1 MMMPDT
7 LNATLR
13 HGLPLLA
20 SGQAQKEVTHN
31 EAVLAI
37 DRLLQLSVTSR
48 SVGAPPAAPVAGD
61 TYIVPDA
68 ASGAWAGQ
76 ATMIASHDGF
86 GWIFSAP
93 VRGCLAWIA
102 DEGVFSV
109 FDGAWSADGW
119 AVSAL
124 RIGARRLFGAAPA
137 AIAAP
142 GGGSVVDSETR
153 AVVGALLATLRDQG
167 VIL

>member
-1 MMMPDT
+1 MPET
-7 LNATLR
+7 MNTSSR

-37 DRLLQLSVTSR
+37 DRLLQLAVTSR
-48 SVGAPPAAPVAGD
+48 GVSTPPAAPVAGEA
-61 TYIVPDA
+61 YIVPVVA
-68 ASGAWAGQ
+68 AGAWADRASAI
-76 ATMIASHDGF
+76 ATFDGF
-86 GWIFSAP
+86 GWTFTVP
-93 VRGCLAWIA
+93 VRGCLAWIG

-109 FDGAWSADGW
+109 FDGYWSDDGW

-124 RIGARRLFGAAPA
+124 RIGARRVLGAAPVA
-137 AIAAP
+137 VAAP
-142 GGGSVVDSETR
+142 AGGTVADTEAR
-153 AVVGALLATLRDQG
+153 AVMVALLAALRDQG